1 MVVIDVFFRYICL
14 FLSMYHENKKKTKKK
29 RDPKMKKKN
38 VCPFCHF
45 LRLCEFVLFI
55 YLFFSF
61 KSCNIWSRTEKMKL
75 MVLVSVGQDSD
86 FQLSVNNNNSQG
98 STCE

>member
-29 RDPKMKKKN
+29 RDPKMKKKMY
-38 VCPFCHF
+38 VHF
-45 LRLCEFVLFI
+45 VTFWDFVLFI

-86 FQLSVNNNNSQG
+86 F
-98 STCE
+98 